1 MAAHHRPL
9 TTAVIAGG
17 VLCALWFVPTANASY
32 ESEEPAPPSTVR
44 TAQHAESS
52 EADGSYVTVER
63 ADGEAGGADAAP
75 QPAHGPRLA
84 DTGGVDT
91 APYLTGGLAFLA
103 VGAGL
108 VAHSV
113 RHQLRS
119 VA

>member
-32 ESEEPAPPSTVR
+32 DRVETAPQSTVR
-44 TAQHAESS
+44 TAQHAEAD
-52 EADGSYVTVER
+52 EADGSYVTVEP
-63 ADGEAGGADAAP
+63 ADGEAGGAGTAP
-75 QPAHGPRLA
+75 QPEHDPRLA

-91 APYLTGGLAFLA
+91 TPYLTGGLAFLA

-113 RHQLRS
+113 RHQTRT
-119 VA
+119 AA